1 MAKFINAF
9 TWKQA
14 PDMSQLSAEQAWVRE
29 MMEKGLMLNLFLA
42 ADMSKG
48 WVVWSVDSVDQIFKA
63 MEKSP
68 FSKFMNVT
76 LTELM
81 KD

>member
-9 TWKQA
+9 TWKQS
-14 PDMSQLSAEQAWVRE
+14 PDMSQLPAEQAWVSE